1 MALPVFNEGT
11 MRYHDSETNKMMK
24 TSVAE
29 SILAASKPA
38 LTAESTALATVSPV
52 STQMET
58 VPMGPSPMSP
68 MESTMA
74 IFQSM
79 ADSLMNI
86 ESLLLEQNNSQEDQT
101 ALDLR
106 DESIADADVVSP
118 PDDPRD
124 DDPINKKPG
133 LLKRGFNKMGGR
145 AGLLKAGLIAA
156 LAGVM
161 LFSEQITKALA
172 PILKFTK
179 EKIFP
184 VALAAFD
191 LAMDGA
197 KAIIDLLVAGF
208 EKTVSAFKFLTDPET
223 SLESKVEGV
232 KTAISDFGSWL
243 FGLFDGMATYV
254 AKAFGME
261 FEEGETLGS
270 WVGDQLKDGW
280 ANIKAWFEGIA
291 PAWLIDG
298 MTSVGAWVIDKAT
311 TAFSG
316 IVSFFGGAVEAFKV
330 DGFAG
335 VYDYVKDKVL
345 SAFQGPID
353 FFSGAIAAFKLGSE
367 NGEGGFATLGA
378 WLKDKLQSPFKFL
391 KDLFSFPEKPEEGFF
406 SWEFGG
412 KVMTKFIDLALLP
425 ANLAINFFKDIFGFS
440 KDDAEKDP
448 NYKPFSLGEFI
459 VGKVSGLWD
468 WLKSKFEF
476 DIPTLKLPE
485 LPNISEMIGGVVG
498 GMLPELDSWMWGPL
512 PNKLKVWREMYDKNE
527 AAAAMESVVN
537 PSTAA
542 LASQTAMMDASG
554 AGVAVYDYSNNTS
567 TSSTSQDTYSA
578 SELGTDHQEKSGS
591 WFSKVDWTFWD

>member
-232 KTAISDFGSWL
+232 KTAIADFGSWL

-254 AKAFGME
+254 AEAFGME

-330 DGFAG
+330 DVFAG

-345 SAFQGPID
+345 GAFQGPID
-353 FFSGAIAAFKLGSE
+353 FFSGAIEAFKLGSE

-448 NYKPFSLGEFI
+448 NYESFSLGEFI
-459 VGKVSGLWD
+459 VGKVSALWD
-468 WLKSKFEF
+468 WLTSKFDF

-498 GMLPELDSWMWGPL
+498 GMLPELNSWMWGPL
-512 PNKLKVWREMYDKNE
+512 PNKLKVWREMYDKNQ
-527 AAAAMESVVN
+527 AASAMESVVN

-542 LASQTAMMDASG
+542 LASQTAMLDASG
-554 AGVAVYDYSNNTS
+554 GAVAIYDNSYTNTS
-567 TSSTSQDTYSA
+567 STTSQDTYSA
-578 SELGTDHQEKSGS
+578 TELATDHGDQSGHGS
-591 WFSKVDWTFWD
+591 VE